1 MYAYDPRLSIILAKK
16 YPHLFEEQACYNNVY
31 HIVSEYLDELRPRD
45 KLRVLFCYRQGPDE
59 RYYRH
64 VFAIFDGKLV
74 EPLLFL
80 DMSDKNRATIIPIK
94 EMSVNE
100 YLDYL
105 CQEAE
110 TQLRDSLYQYD
121 LDVVKKHGIFKML
134 NPFDLAKLYREI
146 DEYWTPEQ
154 QGDIV

>member
-1 MYAYDPRLSIILAKK
+1 
-16 YPHLFEEQACYNNVY
+16 
-31 HIVSEYLDELRPRD
+31 
-45 KLRVLFCYRQGPDE
+45 
-59 RYYRH
+59 
-64 VFAIFDGKLV
+64 
-74 EPLLFL
+74 
-80 DMSDKNRATIIPIK
+80 
-94 EMSVNE
+94 
-100 YLDYL
+100 LDYL
-105 CQEAE
+105 FVEAE